1 MHLTLSSRERLD
13 LNLTTTF
20 AELAITTLNTW
31 AKQGEYVLQK
41 ARGSYAPYR
50 ISNRTGS
57 PVFLWPDID
66 GSTSAKDVAA
76 VKIPNDETVDWR
88 FDDWKTMREVFS
100 IAPPVTRILTFH
112 KSACSLFWAAQR
124 GTSI

>member
-1 MHLTLSSRERLD
+1 MSLTLSSRERLD

-20 AELAITTLNTW
+20 AELATTTLNTW

-57 PVFLWPDID
+57 SIFIWADAD
-66 GSTSAKDVAA
+66 GSTSAKEITA

-88 FDDWKTMREVFS
+88 FDDWKTMREV
-100 IAPPVTRILTFH
+100 
-112 KSACSLFWAAQR
+112 LFWLSSCSNIDLSCSMWPLP
-124 GTSI
+124 GSTVWGSN

>member
-1 MHLTLSSRERLD
+1 MSLTLSSRERLD

-20 AELAITTLNTW
+20 AELATNTLNVW
-31 AKQGEYVLQK
+31 AKQGDYVLQK

-50 ISNRTGS
+50 ISNRTGY
-57 PVFLWPDID
+57 PVFIWPDVD

-88 FDDWKTMREVFS
+88 FDDWKTMREV
-100 IAPPVTRILTFH
+100 IILFLNHSNTD
-112 KSACSLFWAAQR
+112 LP
-124 GTSI
+124 